1 VVFVVQRCYYHCL
14 IDNRSKE
21 RLQLISDAVMADE
34 ERGLSD
40 TEDRNDDDNEW
51 EVRGKKGFMEEE
63 EVAGINYDQFEVILG
78 AIARHGYRLGG
89 DNVPV
94 ETKLR

>member
-1 VVFVVQRCYYHCL
+1 VVFVVQRCYYHCI

-21 RLQLISDAVMADE
+21 RLQQISDAVMADE

-40 TEDRNDDDNEW
+40 TEDRNDDDDEW
-51 EVRGKKGFMEEE
+51 EVSGKKGFIKE
-63 EVAGINYDQFEVILG
+63 EVSGINYDQFEVILG